1 MFFFMQLAFN
11 KRTAIDMLVELLL
24 LPLRD
29 AIKDVGNND
38 HYKSKDDIVDDIDD
52 ITTQLL

>member
-1 MFFFMQLAFN
+1 MQSAFN
-11 KRTAIDMLVELLL
+11 KRTAIDILVELLL

-38 HYKSKDDIVDDIDD
+38 HYKPKDDIVEDIDD

>member
-1 MFFFMQLAFN
+1 MQLAFN

-38 HYKSKDDIVDDIDD
+38 YYKPKDDIVDDIDD